1 MSAKTTTPQQQTA
14 VKQLQKQPSSEQTT
28 VHGDKK
34 PEVDLTHMPQY
45 IKQAPWYLNQQDQP
59 VLNHQRARNEGTKV
73 TIHDTWFKRGVR
85 TDQLVTKYRKG
96 ACMNC
101 GALTHDVKT
110 CTDRPRKVGAK
121 YAQRDFANDE
131 IIEQN
136 SLITGKAKLNYE
148 AKRDR
153 WNGYDPNAFRH
164 VIDEWN
170 SLNEEQKLRK
180 AEEL

>member
-1 MSAKTTTPQQQTA
+1 
-14 VKQLQKQPSSEQTT
+14 
-28 VHGDKK
+28 
-34 PEVDLTHMPQY
+34 
-45 IKQAPWYLNQQDQP
+45 
-59 VLNHQRARNEGTKV
+59 
-73 TIHDTWFKRGVR
+73 
-85 TDQLVTKYRKG
+85 
-96 ACMNC
+96 MNC

-170 SLNEEQKLRK
+170 SLNEE
-180 AEEL
+180 